1 MIFATFYAFSSSELH
16 DRPRRA
22 IFSITGPLDSAFYC
36 CGNRGTHESSPC
48 AWSQALSKWQSQD
61 INPRSHTKAGTPWP
75 HRLGSC
81 LAGENKLGTKMEA
94 IERKYARVDAKI
106 NYKTFTSKMRSLN
119 SSKKESASR
128 AERARHWN
136 RKLDTWRAFLRKDFL
151 PRALLS
157 STFFFFGR
165 YLLERHTYPFSN
177 TRIKSHAQSES
188 SFFYFDL
195 CLHVRMNPRN
205 EGFRSFPRQDLHCMA
220 CLSGSLSLL

>member
-1 MIFATFYAFSSSELH
+1 M
-16 DRPRRA
+16 R
-22 IFSITGPLDSAFYC
+22 
-36 CGNRGTHESSPC
+36 ESGYQP
-48 AWSQALSKWQSQD
+48 QV
-61 INPRSHTKAGTPWP
+61 SHQGWDPPWP
-75 HRLGSC
+75 HRLGSR

-220 CLSGSLSLL
+220 CLSGSLSLLLFLQQVRKCTEKQIHTDATQDPPGGFLAKWEQKVSSTQSIIKGLSPAHLLFIK

>member
-1 MIFATFYAFSSSELH
+1 MSLSIFYAFSSSELH
-16 DRPRRA
+16 DRPLRA

-61 INPRSHTKAGTPWP
+61 INPRSDTKAGTPWP
-75 HRLGSC
+75 HHLSSR

-106 NYKTFTSKMRSLN
+106 NYKTFTSKMRSWN

-128 AERARHWN
+128 AEQARHWN
-136 RKLDTWRAFLRKDFL
+136 RKLDIWRAFLRKDFL

-157 STFFFFGR
+157 PTLFFFLQIFIGTSHIPIFKHTDKVTR
-165 YLLERHTYPFSN
+165 PKRKFFFLLWLVP
-177 TRIKSHAQSES
+177 A
-188 SFFYFDL
+188 
-195 CLHVRMNPRN
+195 CLHEPQKRGLPVIP
-205 EGFRSFPRQDLHCMA
+205 EAGAPLYG
-220 CLSGSLSLL
+220 LP